1 MRGRDEDTGEFLG
14 ESRSQ
19 NRREALEVLALGE
32 QLVELTP
39 AQLARLPIPEDLLA
53 HIEYSK
59 RITSHGARK
68 RQLAFLAKQ
77 MRREEDST
85 LEAIRD
91 ALSANS
97 ETSRREVAIM
107 HRIERWRE
115 RLLAEGDG
123 ALGELLEEYPQA
135 DRQQLRTLVRNA
147 QAEKARNKPPR
158 AYREI
163 YQVLRALMLPSQ
175 AGGDI
180 QQDAD
185 EGAAED
191 VDENDCAAR
200 RHGAAFSR
208 LSRPVHAGRPRRCRY
223 GCQHAAQAW
232 VPPTV
237 RPSINSEGWPTP
249 TGTLCPSLPQT
260 PTPSSRAR
268 SLPIMRTFCMVSGPL
283 PIRVA
288 PLTGAV
294 ILPSSIR

>member
-1 MRGRDEDTGEFLG
+1 MRGRDEETGEFLG

-19 NRREALEVLALGE
+19 NRREALEILALGE
-32 QLVELTP
+32 QLVDLTP
-39 AQLARLPIPEDLLA
+39 AQLARLPIPEDLLG
-53 HIEYSK
+53 HIESSK

-115 RLLAEGDG
+115 RLLAEGDA

-147 QAEKARNKPPR
+147 RAEKARNKPPR

-163 YQVLRALMLPSQ
+163 YQVLRGLMLPAQ
-175 AGGDI
+175 VGGDVAS
-180 QQDAD
+180 DAD
-185 EGAAED
+185 EDFDEE
-191 VDENDCAAR
+191 END
-200 RHGAAFSR
+200 
-208 LSRPVHAGRPRRCRY
+208 
-223 GCQHAAQAW
+223 
-232 VPPTV
+232 
-237 RPSINSEGWPTP
+237 
-249 TGTLCPSLPQT
+249 
-260 PTPSSRAR
+260 
-268 SLPIMRTFCMVSGPL
+268 
-283 PIRVA
+283 
-288 PLTGAV
+288 
-294 ILPSSIR
+294 